1 MILHTDWKTKLGY
14 LQVSFA
20 ALIWGSYGLCVR
32 ALDYPPENILFFR
45 FLFGFLGLLFY
56 TLIKDGTA
64 WIKPSMTYWK
74 LMLLPALLAGLSWMA
89 YTYSINYTSVSNA
102 AFLIYT
108 APVFT
113 VIFAPLVL
121 KERIEI
127 RTLVALVFSLLGTTA
142 IMGFNSLFSSETSLL
157 GDVIALFGG
166 IAYGFMSL
174 FLKRIPTSMLGLPS
188 NIILSGYISLALLPF
203 ALFSMRQLTSNGL
216 LLLLVLGLVQQSFAA
231 SMFHIGLRSIKAQHA
246 GILTYIEPLAA
257 TAMAA
262 LFLYEG
268 ITFGSILGGAL
279 IITSGLIVVARR
291 V

>member
-1 MILHTDWKTKLGY
+1 MILRNDWKTKLGY
-14 LQVSFA
+14 LQISLA
-20 ALIWGSYGLCVR
+20 ALIWGSYGLFVR

-64 WIKPSMTYWK
+64 WVKPSMIYWK
-74 LMLLPALLAGLSWMA
+74 WMLFPALLTGFSWMA

-113 VIFAPLVL
+113 VIFAPIIL

-127 RTLVALVFSLLGTTA
+127 RTLVALVFSLMGTTA
-142 IMGFNSLFSSETSLL
+142 IMGFNSLFSSGTSLL

-166 IAYGFMSL
+166 IAYGFLSL
-174 FLKRIPTSMLGLPS
+174 FLKKIPAVMLGLPS
-188 NIILSGYISLALLPF
+188 NIILSGCIALALFPI
-203 ALFSMRQLTSNGL
+203 ALFSMSQLTWTGL
-216 LLLLVLGLVQQSFAA
+216 LLLMLLGLVHQTFAA
-231 SMFHIGLRSIKAQHA
+231 SMFHIGLKSIKVQHA

-262 LFLYEG
+262 LFLYED
-268 ITFGSILGGAL
+268 ISFGSILGGAL
-279 IITSGLIVVARR
+279 IITGGLIVVARR
-291 V
+291 T